1 MIPFRLWCL
10 AALSCLAAAG
20 GVVPSS
26 VVLAENSFFVV
37 PAFSTSKNDG
47 QDFGLI
53 APVLNSDAEGNLR
66 SLFAPM
72 LIHNSFLG
80 VRGTLN
86 YFHYWSGGSQMEAVG
101 SYTEEIE
108 RELKFRFQDPGFIEG
123 LFFVDIG
130 AQFFKNAT
138 KRFYGLGQ
146 TTPQDN
152 ETNYTG
158 REIQVH
164 WNFGIHLNDV
174 TRLSVNQRFRDVKI
188 HPGGVDSEPYTQDR
202 FPGEPGIKGAKILA
216 HRLVF
221 QYDSR
226 DNLNT
231 PTAGTRFE
239 AFGELAQNFDRGK
252 EDDLLYFRSGFD
264 LRKLIPSPSKRYIFV
279 ARAML
284 QLSFGDGIPFY
295 EQSSLGGEDNLRG
308 YGRDRFIDKH
318 MVAFN
323 AEERIHLFGMKM
335 FNVNMECEMVPFV
348 DIGRTYRDFKFRQ
361 FHDWEITPG
370 VGFRAIVRPN
380 VMARVDWGYS
390 REGGAVFAGLNYP
403 F

>member
-1 MIPFRLWCL
+1 MRPSCCQCL
-10 AALSCLAAAG
+10 ATFACLALAG
-20 GVVPSS
+20 SMFALPVQADTSYFPI
-26 VVLAENSFFVV
+26 
-37 PAFSTSKNDG
+37 PAISTSKNDG

-53 APVLNSDAEGNLR
+53 VPVLDSDEEGNLQ

-72 LIHNSFLG
+72 VIHNSFLG

-86 YFHYWSGGSQMEAVG
+86 YFRYWTGGSQMEAVG

-108 RELKFRFQDPGFIEG
+108 RKLKFRFKDPGFIEG

-138 KRFYGLGQ
+138 KRFFGLGQ
-146 TTPQDN
+146 ISPESD
-152 ETNYTG
+152 ESNYTG
-158 REIQVH
+158 REIQAH

-174 TRLSVNQRFRDVKI
+174 TRLAVNQRFRDVEI
-188 HPGGVDSEPYTQDR
+188 QPGGVDDEPYAKDQ
-202 FPGEPGIKGAKILA
+202 FPGAPGMEGATILA

-221 QYDSR
+221 RYDSR

-239 AFGELAQNFDRGK
+239 AFAEMAQNFDRGK
-252 EDDLLYFRSGFD
+252 DEDLFYFRYGFD

-279 ARAML
+279 ARAMM

-295 EQSSLGGEDNLRG
+295 EQTSLGGEDNLRG
-308 YGRDRFIDKH
+308 YGRDRYIDKH

-323 AEERIHLFGMKM
+323 AEERIHIFGTKM
-335 FNVNMECEMVPFV
+335 FNVNIEFELAPFV
-348 DIGRTYRDFKFRQ
+348 DMGRTYRDFEYRQ
-361 FHDWEITPG
+361 FNDWEITPG
-370 VGFRAIVRPN
+370 IGFRGIVRPN
-380 VMARVDWGYS
+380 VVSRVDWGYS
-390 REGGAVFAGLNYP
+390 KEGGAVFAGLSYP

>member
-1 MIPFRLWCL
+1 
-10 AALSCLAAAG
+10 
-20 GVVPSS
+20 
-26 VVLAENSFFVV
+26 
-37 PAFSTSKNDG
+37 
-47 QDFGLI
+47 
-53 APVLNSDAEGNLR
+53 
-66 SLFAPM
+66 
-72 LIHNSFLG
+72 
-80 VRGTLN
+80 
-86 YFHYWSGGSQMEAVG
+86 MEAVG

-108 RELKFRFQDPGFIEG
+108 RKLKLRYQDPGFIEG
-123 LFFVDIG
+123 LFFVDLG
-130 AQFFKNAT
+130 SQFFKNAT
-138 KRFYGLGQ
+138 KRFFGLGQ
-146 TTPQDN
+146 TTPQQN

-174 TRLSVNQRFRDVKI
+174 TRLSINQRFRDVEI
-188 HPGGVDSEPYTQDR
+188 QPGGVDDEPFTKSR
-202 FPGEPGIKGAKILA
+202 FQGVPGINGATILA

-239 AFGELAQNFDRGK
+239 AFGELAQNFDYGK
-252 EDDLLYFRSGFD
+252 EDDLLYVRSGFD
-264 LRKLIPSPSKRYIFV
+264 LRQLIPSPSKRYIFV

-295 EQSSLGGEDNLRG
+295 EQSSLGGEENLRG

-323 AEERIHLFGMKM
+323 AEERIHLLGMKM
-335 FNVNMECEMVPFV
+335 FNVNLELEMVPFV
-348 DIGRTYRDFKFRQ
+348 DMGRTYRDFQFRQ
-361 FHDWEITPG
+361 FNDWEITPG
-370 VGFRAIVRPN
+370 VGFRGIVRPN
-380 VMARVDWGYS
+380 VIARVDWGYS

>member
-10 AALSCLAAAG
+10 AALFCLALAG
-20 GVVPSS
+20 S
-26 VVLAENSFFVV
+26 VVATSAVLADNSLFVV

-53 APVLNSDAEGNLR
+53 VPVLNSDAEGNLR

-86 YFHYWSGGSQMEAVG
+86 YFHYWSGGRQMEAVG
-101 SYTEEIE
+101 SFTEEIE
-108 RELKFRFQDPGFIEG
+108 RKLKVRYQDPGFIEG

-130 AQFFKNAT
+130 SQFFKNAT

-146 TTPQDN
+146 TTSRHN

-158 REIQVH
+158 REMQAH

-174 TRLSVNQRFRDVKI
+174 TRLSINQRFREVEI
-188 HPGGVDSEPYTQDR
+188 QPGGVQDEPYTKDR
-202 FPGEPGIKGAKILA
+202 FPGAPGLNGATILA
-216 HRLVF
+216 HRVVF

-239 AFGELAQNFDRGK
+239 AFGEMAQNFDNDK

-264 LRKLIPSPSKRYIFV
+264 VRTLIPSPSKRYAFV

-284 QLSFGDGIPFY
+284 QLSFGNGIPFY
-295 EQSSLGGEDNLRG
+295 EQSSLGGEENLRG

-318 MVAFN
+318 LVVFN
-323 AEERIHLFGMKM
+323 AEERIHLFGIKM
-335 FNVNMECEMVPFV
+335 FNVNIEMEMAPFV
-348 DIGRTYRDFKFRQ
+348 DMGRTYPDFKFRQ

-370 VGFRAIVRPN
+370 IGFRGIVRPN
-380 VMARVDWGYS
+380 VIARVDWGYS
-390 REGGAVFAGLNYP
+390 KEGGAVFAGLNYP

>member
-1 MIPFRLWCL
+1 MIPLRLGCL
-10 AALSCLAAAG
+10 AALFCLAMAG

-37 PAFSTSKNDG
+37 PALSTSKNDG

-53 APVLNSDAEGNLR
+53 APLLSSDAEGNLR
-66 SLFAPM
+66 SLFVPM
-72 LIHNSFLG
+72 LIHNSYLG

-86 YFHYWSGGSQMEAVG
+86 YFHYWSGGSQMEVVG
-101 SYTEEIE
+101 SYTEKIE
-108 RELKFRFQDPGFIEG
+108 RDLKFRYQDPGFIEG

-146 TTPQDN
+146 TTPKNDQ
-152 ETNYTG
+152 TNYTG
-158 REIQVH
+158 REIQAN

-174 TRLSVNQRFRDVKI
+174 TRLSINQRFREVEI
-188 HPGGVDSEPYTQDR
+188 QPGGVKNKPYTKDQ
-202 FPGEPGIKGAKILA
+202 FPEAPGINGATILA

-226 DNLNT
+226 DNRNT

-239 AFGELAQNFDRGK
+239 AFGELAQNFDHAK
-252 EDDLLYFRSGFD
+252 EDDLMYFRSGFD
-264 LRKLIPSPSKRYIFV
+264 FRTLIPSPSKRYIFV
-279 ARAML
+279 ARAMM

-295 EQSSLGGEDNLRG
+295 EQSSLGGEENLRG

-323 AEERIHLFGMKM
+323 AEERIHLFGFKI
-335 FNVNMECEMVPFV
+335 FNVNLECEMVPFV
-348 DIGRTYRDFKFRQ
+348 DMGRTYRDFKYRQ
-361 FHDWEITPG
+361 FNEWEITPG
-370 VGFRAIVRPN
+370 VGFRGIVRPN

-390 REGGAVFAGLNYP
+390 KEGGAVFAGLNYP

>member
-1 MIPFRLWCL
+1 MISFRSWGLV
-10 AALSCLAAAG
+10 LSCLALG
-20 GVVPSS
+20 GVISPSM
-26 VVLAENSFFVV
+26 VLAENSLFVV

-53 APVLNSDAEGNLR
+53 APSLNSDAEGNLR

-86 YFHYWSGGSQMEAVG
+86 YFHYWSGGRQMETVG

-108 RELKFRFQDPGFIEG
+108 RKLKFRYQDPGFIEG
-123 LFFVDIG
+123 LFFVDVG

-146 TTPQDN
+146 TTPKGN
-152 ETNYTG
+152 ESNYTG
-158 REIQVH
+158 REIQIH

-174 TRLSVNQRFRDVKI
+174 TRLSVNQRFRNVEI
-188 HPGGVDSEPYTQDR
+188 QPGGVDDEPYTKDR
-202 FPGEPGIKGAKILA
+202 FPRDPGIKGATILA

-231 PTAGTRFE
+231 PTAGTRVE
-239 AFGELAQNFDRGK
+239 AFGELAQNFDFGK
-252 EDDLLYFRSGFD
+252 EEDLMYFRSGFD
-264 LRKLIPSPSKRYIFV
+264 IRHLIPSPSKRYIFV

-295 EQSSLGGEDNLRG
+295 EQSSLGGEDSLRG

-323 AEERIHLFGMKM
+323 VEERIHLFGMKM
-335 FNVNMECEMVPFV
+335 FNVSIECELTPFV
-348 DIGRTYRDFKFRQ
+348 DMGRTYKDFKFRQ
-361 FHDWEITPG
+361 FHDWEVTPG

>member
-1 MIPFRLWCL
+1 MISFRLL
-10 AALSCLAAAG
+10 AVALSCLALG
-20 GVVPSS
+20 GVIIPSS
-26 VVLAENSFFVV
+26 LVLAENSFFVV
-37 PAFSTSKNDG
+37 PAVSTSKNDG

-53 APVLNSDAEGNLR
+53 APALNSDAEGNLR

-86 YFHYWSGGSQMEAVG
+86 YFHYWSGGRQLETVG

-108 RELKFRFQDPGFIEG
+108 RKLKFRYQDPGFIEG
-123 LFFVDIG
+123 LFFVDVG

-146 TTPQDN
+146 TTPKGN

-158 REIQVH
+158 REIQIH

-174 TRLSVNQRFRDVKI
+174 TRLSVNQRFRDVEI
-188 HPGGVDSEPYTQDR
+188 QPGGVDDEPYTKDR
-202 FPGEPGIKGAKILA
+202 FPEDPGIKGATILA

-231 PTAGTRFE
+231 PTAGTRVE
-239 AFGELAQNFDRGK
+239 AFGELAQNFDFGK
-252 EDDLLYFRSGFD
+252 EEDLMYFRSGFD
-264 LRKLIPSPSKRYIFV
+264 FRHLIPSPSKRYIFV

-323 AEERIHLFGMKM
+323 VEERIHLFGVKM
-335 FNVNMECEMVPFV
+335 FNVSIESELTPFV
-348 DIGRTYRDFKFRQ
+348 DMGRTYKDFEFRQ